1 MGAAL
6 IGGGPAI
13 IAAAMQMQPAPAHQ
27 PTFVLYHRDAD
38 GFASAFAAW
47 CALGNVGVTYLDVQY
62 GEAVPEIPDGARL
75 FVVDFSYPRE
85 QHLEWARRG
94 IEQTVLDH
102 HKTAAAALEGLG
114 FATFDMSRSGCEL
127 AWEYFSREENAPNGH
142 ACIGGIPWL
151 LEAIADRDLW
161 KLSRKNTRE
170 ICARLE
176 LEPWDFER
184 WLQICLRVPEFDF
197 VVEGRVLLELQR
209 KTAARQA
216 KDWHFIELRGGRVVR
231 ACNATTLT
239 SETAHALL
247 EAHPEDEYVATYRFV
262 SGKIVVSLRGRGT
275 VDVSEI
281 AKQYEGGG
289 GHKNAAGFSHAFSPL
304 QLVTEIDRAFEAR
317 STPGAVGIGTAT
329 GAAEDTDEIC
339 DGCGKRRPITHVDEG
354 NFCME
359 CRVAAEEPDPA
370 EEPTQPHYPSGD

>member
-1 MGAAL
+1 MGLYPISTA
-6 IGGGPAI
+6 
-13 IAAAMQMQPAPAHQ
+13 QVAPETWAHR

-114 FATFDMSRSGCEL
+114 FATFDMSKAGCEL
-127 AWEYFSREENAPNGH
+127 AWEYFSQEENAPNGH

-151 LEAIADRDLW
+151 LEAVADRDLW
-161 KLSRKNTRE
+161 KFARKNTRE

-209 KTAARQA
+209 KTAEKQA

-231 ACNATTLT
+231 ACNATTLN

-247 EAHPEDEYVATYRFV
+247 EAHPEDEFAATYRFV
-262 SGKIVVSLRGRGT
+262 QGKIIVSLRGRGN

-289 GHKNAAGFSHAFSPL
+289 GHKNAAGFSHVFSPL
-304 QLVTEIDRAFEAR
+304 QLVTEIDKAFAMR
-317 STPGAVGIGTAT
+317 STVGIGTTAGTAITADNADGTAT
-329 GAAEDTDEIC
+329 GATNAT
-339 DGCGKRRPITHVDEG
+339 GG
-354 NFCME
+354 
-359 CRVAAEEPDPA
+359 
-370 EEPTQPHYPSGD
+370 